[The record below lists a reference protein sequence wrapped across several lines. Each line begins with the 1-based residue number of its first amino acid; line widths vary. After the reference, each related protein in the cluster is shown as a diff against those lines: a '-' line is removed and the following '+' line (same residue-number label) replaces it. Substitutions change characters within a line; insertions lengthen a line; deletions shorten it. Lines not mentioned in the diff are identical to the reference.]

1 MKNLLHNLNFVAF
14 LACPVVVDELS
25 RTKLSIYNFIT
36 GEMFFIL
43 YFVWG
48 VYTLNTLFAR
58 VPFFESIKVRIIT
71 IASLMSFALIV
82 GLLVIHNVG

>member
-25 RTKLSIYNFIT
+25 RTELSIYNFIT